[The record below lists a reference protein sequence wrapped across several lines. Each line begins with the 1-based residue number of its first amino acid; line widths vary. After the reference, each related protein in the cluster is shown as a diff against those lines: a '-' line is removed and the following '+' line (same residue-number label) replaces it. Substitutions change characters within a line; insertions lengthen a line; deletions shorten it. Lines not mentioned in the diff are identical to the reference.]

1 MKPVDLGLAALSLSR
16 ELRTPVFPVIERG
29 KTPATRR
36 GFLGASSD
44 PRRIRSWWA
53 AGAFNIGMP
62 TGATSGIVVVD
73 VDDDKGGSEHLAA
86 LLALPPTRSAKTGNG
101 FHYYF
106 AAPATELRSRVGFL
120 PGVDLRAAGAYVV
133 APPSVHASGRSYEW
147 ISTAPL
153 APIPEELLAHLVRS
167 APPSFT
173 RPPRSSTSHG
183 PAVARARAYVRSMP
197 PAVSGQRGHDTTF
210 LVALA
215 LVRGFAL
222 SNTEALP
229 ILEEFNARCIPPWS
243 ERELEHKLH
252 DAAGSDR
259 LQLGYLL

>member
-1 MKPVDLGLAALSLSR
+1 MKPFNLGHAALSLSR
-16 ELRTPVFPVIERG
+16 ELRAPIFPVVERA

-36 GFLGASSD
+36 GFLCASSD
-44 PRRIRSWWA
+44 PRRIRAWWA
-53 AGAFNIGMP
+53 AGAFNIGLP

-86 LLALPPTRSAKTGNG
+86 LLTVAPTRSAKTGNG

-106 AAPATELRSRVGFL
+106 AAPATDLRSRVGFL

-133 APPSVHASGRSYEW
+133 APPSVHPSGRSYEW
-147 ISTAPL
+147 LSTAPL
-153 APIPEELLAHLVRS
+153 APFPEELLAHLVRS
-167 APPSFT
+167 APFIT
-173 RPPRSSTSHG
+173 RAPRSSASHG

-210 LVALA
+210 RVAIA

-222 SNTEALP
+222 SNAEALP
-229 ILEEFNARCIPPWS
+229 ILEEFNARCVPPWS

-252 DAAGSDR
+252 DAARSDR